1 MRDGN
6 QRRSAEHERV
16 RGTTVRDLGEGSA
29 AVRRIRTAL
38 GERGARLQGP
48 VRARALP
55 PRQAQGR
62 ARAPRGGGALCSA
75 ARAPRGGGALCGRA
89 PGRRAEAGR
98 SAGARPGAGWRACS
112 SARGARAAGRRAGWR
127 AGSSER
133 GARAGGCRRG
143 RGRSVLRGCFGRA
156 AASSYY
162 PSGASGPVAPRGGG
176 FLLLP
181 ERSIRPR
188 GTPGV
193 RRCSP
198 RGTFSSGRTGGPNQG
213 ICGQNCPFWPSGG
226 FLLLPERSIRPRGTP
241 GVRRCSPRGTFSS
254 GRTGGPKARHLR
266 ANLAVLAERRLPP
279 TTRAE
284 HPAPWHPGGTKV
296 LTEGYV
302 FERPHGRAE
311 SKAFACKFGRFGRAA
326 ASSYYPSGASGPVA
340 PRGYEGAHRGVR
352 FRAAARACRKQGIC
366 GKNCPFWPSGGF
378 LLLPERSLCP
388 RGTPGV
394 RRCSPRGTFSSGR
407 TGGPKRR
414 HLRAKLPP
422 RGCFGRAAGG
432 ERRRQPGPAWLAG
445 RDGRA
450 KTKAFAGRFAAGG
463 AVLAERLAASVGGS
477 PGPRGLRGGTGGPK
491 PRHLLADFSP
501 AGLFSPSGGRRQP
514 RPSRLAGR
522 DGRAKTGRLAGRFAA
537 GGAVFAERRAAAG
550 RAVVACGTGRAGQNQ
565 ATCGQIC
572 RRWGCFR
579 RAAAAARALVGEPR
593 PRHLRAVPPPRGC
606 FHRATSD
613 ERRRQPGP
621 ESRDRERG
629 TCEQICRER
638 GCFGRA
644 ASGGGRLA
652 TGIVW
657 LRSFVAANAVG
668 RAVAVLPRDY
678 GGTRRPSPF
687 KYFLASAANGP
698 GQNGK

>member
-162 PSGASGPVAPRGGG
+162 PSGASGPVAPRGYEAAASSYYPSGASG
-176 FLLLP
+176 P
-181 ERSIRPR
+181 VAPR
-188 GTPGV
+188 GYEGAHRGV
-193 RRCSP
+193 RFRAAARAGRTKAFAGKIARFGRAAASSYYPSGASGPVAP
-198 RGTFSSGRTGGPNQG
+198 RGYEGAHRGVRFRAAARAGRKQG
-213 ICGQNCPFWPSGG
+213 ICVQIWPFWPSGG

-302 FERPHGRAE
+302 FERPHGRAV
-311 SKAFACKFGRFGRAA
+311 SKAFAGKIARFGRAA
-326 ASSYYPSGASGPVA
+326 ASSYYPSGASAPVA

-352 FRAAARACRKQGIC
+352 FRAAARAGRNVGTCGQNCR
-366 GKNCPFWPSGGF
+366 
-378 LLLPERSLCP
+378 R
-388 RGTPGV
+388 
-394 RRCSPRGTFSSGR
+394 
-407 TGGPKRR
+407 
-414 HLRAKLPP
+414 
-422 RGCFGRAAGG
+422 
-432 ERRRQPGPAWLAG
+432 
-445 RDGRA
+445 
-450 KTKAFAGRFAAGG
+450 G
-463 AVLAERLAASVGGS
+463 AVLAERLAASGGGS

-491 PRHLLADFSP
+491 PRHLLADLPPAGLFWPSGWRRASAAARARVACGAGRAGQNQGICWQIFRRRGCFRRAAGGGSPGPRGLRDGTGGPKRGDLRADLPP
-501 AGLFSPSGGRRQP
+501 AGLFSPSGGRRQAG
-514 RPSRLAGR
+514 PSWLAGR
-522 DGRAKTGRLAGRFAA
+522 DGRAKTKPLAGRFAA
-537 GGAVFAERRAAAG
+537 GGAVFG
-550 RAVVACGTGRAGQNQ
+550 
-565 ATCGQIC
+565 
-572 RRWGCFR
+572 
-579 RAAAAARALVGEPR
+579 
-593 PRHLRAVPPPRGC
+593 
-606 FHRATSD
+606 

-621 ESRDRERG
+621 SWASRDLG
-629 TCEQICRER
+629 TCGQFRPRGAVFTER
-638 GCFGRA
+638 RATSGGGSPGPRAGTESGALVSRFA
-644 ASGGGRLA
+644 ASG
-652 TGIVW
+652 
-657 LRSFVAANAVG
+657 
-668 RAVAVLPRDY
+668 AVLAEQR
-678 GGTRRPSPF
+678 
-687 KYFLASAANGP
+687 AAAAG
-698 GQNGK
+698 

>member
-55 PRQAQGR
+55 PRQAQG
-62 ARAPRGGGALCSA
+62 ARPSAARGGALCSA

-98 SAGARPGAGWRACS
+98 SAGARPGAGARCRRARPAAPPRGWALSGRAPGRGWRACS
-112 SARGARAAGRRAGWR
+112 SARG
-127 AGSSER
+127 
-133 GARAGGCRRG
+133 
-143 RGRSVLRGCFGRA
+143 A

-162 PSGASGPVAPRGGG
+162 PSGASGPWQQGTKVLTEGRLRRG
-176 FLLLP
+176 
-181 ERSIRPR
+181 RA
-188 GTPGV
+188 
-193 RRCSP
+193 
-198 RGTFSSGRTGGPNQG
+198 
-213 ICGQNCPFWPSGG
+213 
-226 FLLLPERSIRPRGTP
+226 
-241 GVRRCSPRGTFSS
+241 
-254 GRTGGPKARHLR
+254 ARHLR
-266 ANLAVLAERRLPP
+266 SVLGERRLPPTTRAEHPAPWHPGGTKVLTEGYVFERPHGRAEPRHLRAKLPVLAERRLPP

-311 SKAFACKFGRFGRAA
+311 SKAFACKIGRFGRAAASSYYPSGASGPVAPRGYEAA